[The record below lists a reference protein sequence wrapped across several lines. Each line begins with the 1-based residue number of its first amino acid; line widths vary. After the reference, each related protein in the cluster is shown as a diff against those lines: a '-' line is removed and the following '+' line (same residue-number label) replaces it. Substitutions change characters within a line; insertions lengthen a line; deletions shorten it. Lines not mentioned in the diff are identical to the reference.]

1 MITTPQYVRKL
12 GKFILRPGYRQHQ
25 LVKRQLKN
33 VPRYTPASVNLFGQS
48 FDFVDSAS
56 FLFMHK
62 EIFEQQI
69 YKFKKKNQ
77 EPLVID
83 CGANIGLSVLYFKQL
98 FPESRV
104 IAFEPDVK
112 VSQVL
117 KKNVEKFKLANVELV
132 DKAVWSS
139 KTTLEFMSEGSDGG
153 RVTQIEPE
161 REKYQVETVRL
172 WDYLN
177 QPVDLLKLDIE
188 GAETE
193 VIQDC
198 KDLLVNVEHC
208 FVEYHSFVDEPQT
221 LPIIINILSEAG
233 YRLHIH
239 PPATSPQPFC
249 HRTVHFGMD
258 MQLNIFAFRE

>member
-1 MITTPQYVRKL
+1 MTPTYVRKL
-12 GKFILRPGYRQHQ
+12 GKLILRPGYRQHQ
-25 LVKRQLKN
+25 FVKSKLKN
-33 VPRYTPASVNLFGQS
+33 IPRYTPASVNLLGKSFG
-48 FDFVDSAS
+48 FVDSAS

-69 YKFKKKNQ
+69 YKFRKTKE
-77 EPLVID
+77 EPLIID

-112 VSQVL
+112 VFQVL
-117 KKNVEKFKLANVELV
+117 QKNVDEFQLSNVELI

-139 KTTLEFMSEGSDGG
+139 ETTLEFMAEGADGG
-153 RVTQIEPE
+153 RVTQIESKH
-161 REKYQVETVRL
+161 EKYQVKTVRL
-172 WDYLN
+172 RDYLY

-198 KDLLVNVEHC
+198 QDLLVNVEN
-208 FVEYHSFVDEPQT
+208 FFIEYHSFVNEPQT
-221 LPIIINILSEAG
+221 LHMIINILSSAG

-239 PPATSPQPFC
+239 PPATSPQPFY
-249 HRTVHFGMD
+249 HRNVHLGMD